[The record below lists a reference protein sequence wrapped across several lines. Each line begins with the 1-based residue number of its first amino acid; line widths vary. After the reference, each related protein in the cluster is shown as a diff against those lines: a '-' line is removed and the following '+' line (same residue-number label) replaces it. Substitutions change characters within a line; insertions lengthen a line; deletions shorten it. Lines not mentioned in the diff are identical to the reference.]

1 MCNEWMFF
9 GFKLYGIVTNILSIF
24 TLLVK
29 PKMTQNKAILLQKL
43 DEFVRK
49 YYKNKLVRGLI
60 YTFTIVFLFFLSLI
74 LFEYFGNFDVGLR
87 KVLFFSFIGITGITI
102 VSYILI
108 PLFKLY
114 KLGKFIDYNTAA
126 DIIGTHFGE
135 VKDKLLNTLQLIKEG
150 ENSDNVLVEYS
161 INQKIEELKPVPF
174 SKAIDISKNKK
185 YLKYAGIPVA
195 AFLLILF
202 VNARILKDGAT
213 RIVNYNKEYIP
224 EAPFQFNI
232 LNEDMNVVENEDFD
246 LNIQLT
252 GEEIPTEVYLKVG
265 ESSIKL
271 RKKSNTEFGY
281 TFSNIQEKK
290 LFKLSA
296 AGFNS
301 KQYEITPI
309 IKPVVMGY
317 QLEVIYPSHTQM
329 ASTTLENVS
338 ELTVPSGTQLK
349 WKFKTKNTSKILFKE
364 KGKNLDLSET
374 TKGSF
379 EVKKRVISNT
389 RFSLEVENQYMV
401 SPDSLLFTINT
412 IQDQS
417 PSIFV
422 DEKKDS
428 LSQYLTYFDG
438 KIGDDY
444 GFSKLTFNYR
454 RFQTDSNVSRG
465 KFTSLPIDFAA
476 GYNQSG
482 FYHVW
487 DVNDLKLN
495 LGETVEYYFEVWDND
510 RVNGAKSA
518 RTPLAKLETPTAEE
532 LEKNQEEKSESIK
545 DQLEKNIKEAQDIQ
559 EKIQK
564 MTESILNKKN
574 LDWQDKKKMKD
585 LLQKQK
591 ELNQKNED
599 ILKKSQEKNKEEKQF
614 NEESE
619 KLKKK
624 QEKLE
629 KLMEELNSDEMKKLY
644 EKLEKLME
652 KMDKKKLQESLEEM
666 DTENMDL
673 KKEMERTLEMFKQM
687 EMDKKL
693 EEFAEKMEKLAEK
706 QEELSKKEEPDS
718 KEQEELNK
726 EFEEAEKDLKDIKEK
741 NEELEN
747 KKELDKIDQEKEG
760 IKEDMQDSKEKLDK
774 NKQDKANE
782 SQKDAADKM
791 KTAAAKAKDE
801 MSSSSKSSE
810 ENMED
815 LRALLEN
822 LITLSFDQEE
832 VLSELKRTN
841 INDPKY
847 VKLGQKQVKLK
858 DDAKMIEDSLFALS
872 KRIEQ
877 IEPIVNKEMNKI
889 NDGISNSLAYIGERM
904 TRNAVQQQQLA
915 MTSINNLALLLDEA
929 LKQMQQQAAAK
940 KKPGS
945 GQCNN
950 PGGSNP
956 KPGLLPSLK
965 DAQGKA
971 GEALKKLKK
980 QGNKGKKGEGE
991 GKEGENGNSKE
1002 LARMAAE
1009 QAMLR
1014 KAINELSQE
1023 MNKDGSGLGNEL
1035 KKIEKELE
1043 KVEED
1048 IVNNNINQET
1058 IKRQQD
1064 ILTRLLKSEK
1074 ALREREF
1081 DEKRE
1086 SNDVKKPKLSNPNE
1100 YLEYKRKKEK
1110 ELELLKTI
1118 PPALVPY
1125 YKNRVND
1132 YFNQAN

>member
-1 MCNEWMFF
+1 M
-9 GFKLYGIVTNILSIF
+9 SH
-24 TLLVK
+24 
-29 PKMTQNKAILLQKL
+29 NKAILLQKL

-60 YTFTIVFLFFLSLI
+60 YTFTIVCLFFLSLI
-74 LFEYFGNFDVGLR
+74 LLEYFGNFEGTLR
-87 KVLFFSFIGITGITI
+87 KTLFFSFIGITAVTL
-102 VSYILI
+102 VRYIAI

-114 KLGKFIDYNTAA
+114 KLGKFIDYPTAA
-126 DIIGTHFGE
+126 TIIGTHFGE

-150 ENSDNVLVEYS
+150 ENSDNELVEYS
-161 INQKIEELKPVPF
+161 INQKIEELKPIPF
-174 SKAIDISKNKK
+174 SNAIDISKNKK

-195 AFLLILF
+195 LFLLILF
-202 VNARILKDGAT
+202 VNARILTDGAT

-224 EAPFQFNI
+224 EAPFQFNV
-232 LNEDMNVVENEDFD
+232 LNESMDVVENEDFE
-246 LNIQLT
+246 LKVAIT
-252 GEEIPTEVYLKVG
+252 GEEIPNEVFLELG
-265 ESSIKL
+265 DNSIKL
-271 RKKSNTEFGY
+271 RKKSATEFGY

-290 LFKLSA
+290 EFQLSA

-301 KQYEITPI
+301 KKYILTPI

-317 QLEVIYPSHTQM
+317 ELEVIYPSHTQLTN
-329 ASTTLENVS
+329 TTLENVS

-349 WKFKTKNTSKILFKE
+349 WKFKTKNTDKILFKE
-364 KGKNLDLSET
+364 RGKSLDLNET

-379 EVKKRVISNT
+379 VVNKRVVSNS
-389 RFSLEVENQYMV
+389 RFSLEVENKHMV

-417 PSIFV
+417 PTIFV
-422 DEKKDS
+422 NEKKDS
-428 LSQYLTYFDG
+428 SSQFLTYFDG
-438 KIGDDY
+438 KITDDY

-454 RFQTDSNVSRG
+454 KFQSDSVDKRG
-465 KFTSLPIDFAA
+465 KFTSLPIDFPVD
-476 GYNQSG
+476 YNQSG

-487 DVNDLKLN
+487 DAAGLN
-495 LGETVEYYFEVWDND
+495 LGLGETVEYYFEVWDND
-510 RVNGAKSA
+510 KVNGYKSA
-518 RTPLAKLETPTAEE
+518 RSPLAKLETPSAEE

-545 DQLEKNIKEAQDIQ
+545 NDLEKNIKEAQDIQ

-574 LDWQDKKKMKD
+574 LDWQDKKEMKD
-585 LLQKQK
+585 LLQRQK
-591 ELNQKNED
+591 ELNQSNED
-599 ILKKSQEKNKEEKQF
+599 LLKKSQEKNKEKKQF
-614 NEESE
+614 NEDSE

-644 EKLEKLME
+644 EKLEKMME
-652 KMDKKKLQESLEEM
+652 KLDKKKLQESLEEM

-687 EMDKKL
+687 EMDEKL
-693 EEFAEKMEKLAEK
+693 EEFAEKLEELAEK

-726 EFEEAEKDLKDIKEK
+726 EFEEAEKELDELKEK

-747 KKELDKIDQEKEG
+747 KKELDEIEQAKEE
-760 IKEDMQDSKEKLDK
+760 IKEEMQDSKEKLDK
-774 NKQDKANE
+774 DKQEKANE
-782 SQKDAADKM
+782 SQKSAADKM
-791 KTAAAKAKDE
+791 KEAAKKAKDE
-801 MSSSSKSSE
+801 MSSSAESTE

-822 LITLSFDQEE
+822 LITLSFDQED

-847 VKLGQKQVKLK
+847 VKLGQQQVKLK

-889 NDGISNSLAYIGERM
+889 NEGISNSLAYIGERM
-904 TRNAVQQQQLA
+904 TRNATQQQQYA

-929 LKQMQQQAAAK
+929 LKQMQQQAAAE

-945 GQCNN
+945 GSCNN

-971 GEALKKLKK
+971 GDALKKLKK
-980 QGNKGKKGEGE
+980 QGGKGEKGEGK
-991 GKEGENGNSKE
+991 GKDGENGSSEE
-1002 LARMAAE
+1002 LAKMAAE

-1023 MNKDGSGLGNEL
+1023 LNKDGSGLGNEL

-1048 IVNNNINQET
+1048 IINNNINQET

-1086 SNDVKKPKLSNPNE
+1086 SKDVKNPKLSNPNE

-1110 ELELLKTI
+1110 EMELLKTI

-1132 YFNQAN
+1132 YFNQSN